1 MTRHL
6 EFEDLQ
12 DYQEDL
18 LPPEKAG
25 EIRRHL
31 EECPQCRREL
41 QALRGLLEEMAALPE
56 EAEPSRDLWPQIH
69 WRLREGK
76 PGEVPG
82 RGWTAVTLPLWQ
94 LAAASIAVALI
105 SGGAVWTFLS
115 RGPDGALPGSN
126 PMVSDV
132 QPAGFVIGFE
142 DFDSAIS
149 ELEGV
154 LEEGWEALDPETVA
168 VLQENLA
175 VIDRA
180 IAESREALAQD
191 PGSRLLRRILTE
203 TMRRKVDFLQQA
215 TLAIYANT

>member
-18 LPPEKAG
+18 LPPERAG
-25 EIRRHL
+25 EISRHL
-31 EECPQCRREL
+31 EECPLCRREL
-41 QALRGLLEEMAALPE
+41 QALRDLLDEMAGLPE
-56 EAEPSRDLWPQIH
+56 EAEPTRDLWPQIQ

-76 PGEVPG
+76 AGRMPR
-82 RGWTAVTLPLWQ
+82 RGWAAVTLPVWQ

-115 RGPDGALPGSN
+115 RAPEGPLAGSG
-126 PMVSDV
+126 PTVSTV
-132 QPAGFVIGFE
+132 QPAGLVAGYE
-142 DFDSAIS
+142 DFDSAIA
-149 ELEGV
+149 ELEAV
-154 LEEGWEALDPETVA
+154 LEEGWEVLDPETVA

-215 TLAIYANT
+215 TLAVYANT